1 MTSSGQNTPARRG
14 FLASISSALTP
25 PPVPEDDDA
34 PLRAPKGVVT
44 ASVLAIIGGILF
56 LFQGLVGLFNV
67 SPFIKNSQATNQEQV
82 LNCQGKVGGV
92 GTAVTATSPTDVVS
106 SCQKVTNMTPAD
118 WDNFRAFYIVLLV
131 VFVVIGIAV
140 LAAGWFLRAGAMWAR
155 RTLVAVT
162 LITVL
167 GALLLGIAGS
177 LTLAA
182 TFAVMIALVL
192 CYLSSGGQYFLL
204 VKSRRKHA

>member
-1 MTSSGQNTPARRG
+1 MTSSGQNLPARRG
-14 FLASISSALTP
+14 FLASLSSALTP

-34 PLRAPKGVVT
+34 PLRVPRGVMV

-56 LFQGLVGLFNV
+56 LFQGVLGLFNI
-67 SPFIKNSQATNQEQV
+67 SAIIANGKTSYAQQV
-82 LNCQGKVGGV
+82 TDCTSKVGGI
-92 GTAVTATSPTDVVS
+92 GTAVTVTSPSEVAS
-106 SCQKVTNMTPAD
+106 SCQRLPTMTPAD
-118 WDNFRAFYIVLLV
+118 WDNYHSVYLILFA
-131 VFVVIGIAV
+131 VFAIIGVAV
-140 LAAGWFLRAGAMWAR
+140 LAAGWFLRSGAMWAR

-167 GALLLGIAGS
+167 GALFLQISGA

-182 TFAVMIALVL
+182 TFAVLIAVVL

-204 VKSRRKHA
+204 VRARRKHT